1 MIVMSEKLKKI
12 RFLNKYI
19 IIAIIVLLVIITRTT
34 YSFLAYSYSNR
45 SVIKGNVIAVNATL
59 DVERVVG
66 TNEGMVPL
74 KDSSLNNAINGVG
87 STNGACVDKY
97 GNLSCQVYKIT
108 LTNTGSRLQSLKGTI
123 KLEAK
128 DSNSKYNN
136 LGWRELTDTTT
147 IKDGSVVNGMNES
160 TLVSGLTMESK
171 EVKVWYIAVYIREA
185 NGPQEDIDKG
195 EFKGTVTFK
204 TDNSQSISLGS
215 YVKMT
220 PTKSSYTTDTSK
232 TGYTEAQ
239 TINPQELNLWRV
251 ISINNDGTVDVIS
264 EHVSSTAI
272 YFKGKAGYIN
282 LVGYLNELAKQYANS
297 TYTKGTRYF
306 GYNGQTEYIAD
317 DSKLTY
323 PAPWEC
329 STGESCNPVESEGGG
344 DTGYTKDY
352 DLVKKVLGTVTSTK
366 NDGSDVAYWVAT
378 RGYYYDFSEWY
389 WFQGMVVLAKGASGN
404 TARSLY
410 GDYDTMTVYSS
421 SASIRP
427 ILTLKSGLKYS
438 GVGTEDKPYVPSIN

>member
-1 MIVMSEKLKKI
+1 MKNSRKIKNTI
-12 RFLNKYI
+12 RFLI
-19 IIAIIVLLVIITRTT
+19 GITLGIIVSAIGVYAATK
-34 YSFLAYSYSNR
+34 YDASDVYYDNSN
-45 SVIKGNVIAVNATL
+45 
-59 DVERVVG
+59 
-66 TNEGMVPL
+66 
-74 KDSSLNNAINGVG
+74 SSLMNIDVQ
-87 STNGACVDKY
+87 GAVDELADKY
-97 GNLSCQVYKIT
+97 KSVMPTKCPNGYTCLDKKT
-108 LTNTGSRLQSLKGTI
+108 SL
-123 KLEAK
+123 A
-128 DSNSKYNN
+128 
-136 LGWRELTDTTT
+136 LGD
-147 IKDGSVVNGMNES
+147 
-160 TLVSGLTMESK
+160 
-171 EVKVWYIAVYIREA
+171 
-185 NGPQEDIDKG
+185 
-195 EFKGTVTFK
+195 
-204 TDNSQSISLGS
+204 

-232 TGYTEAQ
+232 TGYDSTQ

-378 RGYYYDFSEWY
+378 RWYYYDFSEWY
-389 WFQGMVVLAKGASGN
+389 WFQGMVVLAKGASGD
-404 TARSLY
+404 TTRSLY

-438 GVGTEDKPYVPSIN
+438 GVGTESYPMEIQGS

>member
-87 STNGACVDKY
+87 SSNGACVDKY

-220 PTKSSYTTDTSK
+220 PTKSSYTTDNSK
-232 TGYTEAQ
+232 TGYTRTQ

-251 ISINNDGTVDVIS
+251 ISINSDGTVDVVS

-272 YFKGKAGYIN
+272 YFKGQTGYQN
-282 LVGYLNELAKQYANS
+282 LVGYLNVLAKQYENS
-297 TYTKGTRYF
+297 TYTKGSRAF
-306 GYNGQTEYIAD
+306 GYNGQTEYITD
-317 DSKLTY
+317 TSKFTN
-323 PAPWEC
+323 PVPWTC
-329 STGESCNPVESEGGG
+329 STGGSCNSVESQGGG
-344 DTGYTKDY
+344 DELYTKDY
-352 DLVKKVLGTVTSTK
+352 NLVKSVLGTVVASK
-366 NDGSDVAYWVAT
+366 PDGT
-378 RGYYYDFSEWY
+378 NYYYWMASRYYIYSSTTNYRWY
-389 WFQGMVVLAKGASGN
+389 GRNVCAAGDICSY
-404 TARSLY
+404 SLY
-410 GDYDTMTVYSS
+410 GYNGSS
-421 SASIRP
+421 FNSDVEDNTLRP
-427 ILTLKSGLKYS
+427 ILTLKSGLKYTGS
-438 GVGTEDKPYVPSIN
+438 GTEDKPYVPSIN